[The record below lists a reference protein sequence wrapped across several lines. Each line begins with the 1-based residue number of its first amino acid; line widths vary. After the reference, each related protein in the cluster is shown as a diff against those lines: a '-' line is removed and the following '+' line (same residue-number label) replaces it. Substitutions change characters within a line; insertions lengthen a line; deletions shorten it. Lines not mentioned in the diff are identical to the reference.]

1 MIRYNAFW
9 RKFITR
15 KLADLSR
22 LLPIEELTELPV
34 GAMGHILDNFNL
46 TQPISLVPR
55 KNSVIWKLKPE
66 KKILYNYTQPIK
78 DPVPVPISMKGITLP
93 QAGLSREILKFK
105 SENMQLVKTVLD
117 PSQLP
122 ARPNVQCLISYNSLF
137 RMRIPGVL
145 RIYRMMNFIF
155 SNIIDQVCQFP
166 DRVHFIH
173 IPFSD
178 VEEINSTTAVE
189 SLMNDIE
196 YILNFLEEE
205 NNNYNVQNGIYGWE
219 DEYYLFSH
227 NKLEY
232 SNEVYSR
239 SDFLRSF
246 KEHTKAT
253 IRYPQTP
260 QYLFLMHL
268 FGFVESNS
276 RVSLFEY
283 IPDDMLDKI
292 NFLLTT
298 DKFALIYNLA
308 ELRRL
313 NGDSNTILL
322 RLIANV
328 NDLIRSNYEDP
339 KEYTNVSINDESSEE
354 ADNQLAIQ
362 STKKTN
368 KPIPDTP
375 IELLSYE
382 PVEDD
387 VIGDDSLIRLNDIKV
402 GTPNAT
408 NTPAINITLL
418 EYEIIETYNLEN
430 TQSFVDKMAS
440 SIQSDTTLSNAQ
452 RTRAAKMAFAYKE
465 LTYDNVPVSELLDIP
480 TDESLD
486 DSKLDFFDNN
496 TEVPDKSMLDS
507 SISVFNSSYMKK
519 TFNHDM
525 VSTLVSF
532 NEQGMFLTDIKTED
546 KSDELNRLIQYR
558 VTYEDKKHKKHTIK
572 FTIPKFDE
580 DGTCYVNGTVKII
593 KPQRIS
599 NPITK
604 IGPDTV
610 RLNSNYNRY
619 LIQRNTAVAH
629 SIDQK
634 ITKLLRKH
642 SDRVSITSKNNDY
655 KELTVPYDYSAIGSK
670 INTIVIDDGT
680 YKFIFEY
687 SNRFNDKFVD
697 SIGLDY
703 LKEIEN
709 NLNAVYIGY
718 RSKTKIEYYFLKLDG
733 SLVSIDKQE
742 KNIAYTGT
750 LLDKICEILGERPTP
765 LTEYI
770 TFETTSKILPIIIP
784 LAYRFGLSNILTY
797 LNATYDIVDI
807 NERISTTPSD
817 IVIKF
822 KDKKLIFKRYPTL
835 VSLIVA
841 GLSEYDLRNINL
853 EEMDSPD
860 IYFSLIQSKGLSP
873 HVIKSIDNYFDL
885 FLDPMTKDVLLRMGE
900 PTNTKDLL
908 IRGVQLLVTTDHKAV
923 ASATNYRFRSYERIP
938 AIIYNTLAT
947 NFANYRAKAAG
958 TKDTFSISEFEVYQ
972 NILKDPLLETVDVI
986 NPINDIK
993 YMCEYSHVGMS
1004 GRTQESFV
1012 VNDRRYEKDAIG
1024 TMSEAAVDNSKVGMN
1039 AQMPMNPSI
1048 INTRGMTAHV
1058 PSEDIKP
1065 SQLLSVTGLVMPGL
1079 TNDDVKRANFA
1090 NIQASAVMPTKK
1102 SEVSRIRTGYEEII
1116 AHRTHMPFAYV
1127 AKHDGVIVDID
1138 TDLKMIKLQYKD
1150 NSTYSVHYGEE
1161 YTSNSGSGFYTT
1173 QKIVVNNWKIGDR
1186 FKKGDVICY
1195 NPEFFTPD
1203 PFSKQ
1208 VAWNIGVLANVAFLE
1223 CDGTLEDSSVVSKRL
1238 GDDLEIAPVHVRTI
1252 TISKKSTIHKY
1263 IPVGVE
1269 CSSLDN
1275 LIVFDESAL
1284 EENLL
1289 NTEDDELAN
1298 MLADLNHS
1306 TPKAK
1311 YDGVVVKIETFFRC
1325 DLNEMSPSLQKLVK
1339 VCNKDK
1345 NAKAEFASDSKNN
1358 YKYQKLNKIT
1368 QSDRLGNIDLTDD
1381 VVVLKFY
1388 IQQHHGMHA
1397 GDKIVYD
1404 SSLKSVCARVLEEP
1418 ILSEDKSVEVDALMS
1433 YRSINARLIMS
1444 PILVGAATRVME
1456 KLESDILDMYF
1467 DDKSG
1472 NGSNE
1477 HLDHTLSLEN
1487 SSSVNDI
1494 DIIQESLETKMLDQ
1508 MSGVYVS
1515 TEGWLDPVKEDGM
1528 YYTIRN
1534 FPTYQFFNKL
1544 RKEYKTTKLSHL
1556 FEVIG
1561 IKLFSKNKRTIVIH
1575 KFFVPELLFLLNK
1588 YNFPNS
1594 LINTIR
1600 SNTWVGAQLSTG
1612 AAADLLHIK
1621 NTMTVEL
1628 YPHQKEFIENY
1639 VFNKTVNHLV
1649 GCLLSFEQGLGKTIT
1664 SLALM
1669 QGLKKEHVVIVCPK
1683 NTMLETWNAH
1693 LEKFFNTKQKVYIV
1707 GHTKDVLSLDYRW
1720 IIVNYEQIGKISE
1733 FLVFNKL
1740 SNLGIIVDESHNF
1753 LRTSSQRTQLLIDLA
1768 KFNQNADILLM
1779 SGTPIK
1785 SCGNEMIPVLQVL
1798 DPYFDEDAVNI
1809 FKKTFGANTV
1819 IANDVLN
1826 ARLNRMMVRVRKNIL
1841 NLPEKK
1847 EITIS
1852 VKMPTGQ
1859 KYTASKIEKEITAFI
1874 KQREDYYNQNLHSY
1888 IDAFEEAINW
1898 LRKHPVIG
1906 NSSDFERYLS
1916 IINYLKKANIN
1927 DARGNDD
1934 IVWMNR
1940 YEKDV
1945 LIPALP
1951 VNLKKQFIWSKSV
1964 VKYLP
1969 LKIKGEVIGQL
1980 LTHLRMQ
1987 MTSEMMQAADLKQY
2001 VDKAMKK
2008 VVIFSS
2014 YVDTIELAYNYF
2026 RDNGYN
2032 PIAIYGKTA
2041 SELTSLIEKFQ
2052 NDQSLNPLI
2061 ASLKMLSTGATLTA
2075 ASTAI
2080 FLNKPWRSIEYQ
2092 QASDRIH
2099 RIGQD
2104 TPCEII
2110 SLVLDTGN
2118 EANLSTRMEDIMRW
2132 SEDQFDQIVDKKER
2146 EEIKKFFKGFES
2158 LDIPADCFPSTE
2170 KHDLSSEPET
2180 LSKIITANTPNE
2192 RRGPISEEDK
2202 KKIGKYIYHGTHR
2215 DLDIKNLGIHVC
2227 KNRANTDIKAPVVYM
2242 NRSIGVASL
2251 HVVPFMIGHESK
2263 LKNYEEHFV
2272 NLEEAIRS
2280 ESPVQHV
2287 EIIHN
2292 DPNLEECSGEQ
2303 IGYIYWVEAKEF
2315 LDDLYYATPDKPND
2329 WNFVSYRQLPIAKKT
2344 KVKVTWHKRYDEKFA
2359 KK

>member
-78 DPVPVPISMKGITLP
+78 DPIPVPISMKGITLP

-122 ARPNVQCLISYNSLF
+122 VRPNVQCLISYNSLF

-276 RVSLFEY
+276 KVSLFEY

-354 ADNQLAIQ
+354 ADDQLVTQ
-362 STKKTN
+362 SIKKTN

-408 NTPAINITLL
+408 NTPAINITPL

-465 LTYDNVPVSELLDIP
+465 LTYDNVPVGELLDIP
-480 TDESLD
+480 IDESLD
-486 DSKLDFFDNN
+486 DSKLDFFDNS

-619 LIQRNTAVAH
+619 LIQRNTTVAH

-1058 PSEDIKP
+1058 PSEDIEP

-1173 QKIVVNNWKIGDR
+1173 QKIVVNNWKVGDR

-1444 PILVGAATRVME
+1444 PILVGAATRVIE
-1456 KLESDILDMYF
+1456 KLESDILDIYF
-1467 DDKSG
+1467 DDKSS

-1494 DIIQESLETKMLDQ
+1494 DIAQESLETKMLDQ
-1508 MSGVYVS
+1508 MSSVHVS
-1515 TEGWLDPVKEDGM
+1515 TEGWFDPVKEDG
-1528 YYTIRN
+1528 
-1534 FPTYQFFNKL
+1534 
-1544 RKEYKTTKLSHL
+1544 
-1556 FEVIG
+1556 
-1561 IKLFSKNKRTIVIH
+1561 
-1575 KFFVPELLFLLNK
+1575 
-1588 YNFPNS
+1588 
-1594 LINTIR
+1594 
-1600 SNTWVGAQLSTG
+1600 
-1612 AAADLLHIK
+1612 
-1621 NTMTVEL
+1621 
-1628 YPHQKEFIENY
+1628 
-1639 VFNKTVNHLV
+1639 
-1649 GCLLSFEQGLGKTIT
+1649 
-1664 SLALM
+1664 
-1669 QGLKKEHVVIVCPK
+1669 
-1683 NTMLETWNAH
+1683 
-1693 LEKFFNTKQKVYIV
+1693 
-1707 GHTKDVLSLDYRW
+1707 
-1720 IIVNYEQIGKISE
+1720 
-1733 FLVFNKL
+1733 
-1740 SNLGIIVDESHNF
+1740 
-1753 LRTSSQRTQLLIDLA
+1753 
-1768 KFNQNADILLM
+1768 
-1779 SGTPIK
+1779 
-1785 SCGNEMIPVLQVL
+1785 
-1798 DPYFDEDAVNI
+1798 
-1809 FKKTFGANTV
+1809 
-1819 IANDVLN
+1819 
-1826 ARLNRMMVRVRKNIL
+1826 
-1841 NLPEKK
+1841 
-1847 EITIS
+1847 
-1852 VKMPTGQ
+1852 
-1859 KYTASKIEKEITAFI
+1859 
-1874 KQREDYYNQNLHSY
+1874 
-1888 IDAFEEAINW
+1888 
-1898 LRKHPVIG
+1898 
-1906 NSSDFERYLS
+1906 
-1916 IINYLKKANIN
+1916 
-1927 DARGNDD
+1927 
-1934 IVWMNR
+1934 
-1940 YEKDV
+1940 
-1945 LIPALP
+1945 
-1951 VNLKKQFIWSKSV
+1951 
-1964 VKYLP
+1964 
-1969 LKIKGEVIGQL
+1969 
-1980 LTHLRMQ
+1980 
-1987 MTSEMMQAADLKQY
+1987 
-2001 VDKAMKK
+2001 
-2008 VVIFSS
+2008 
-2014 YVDTIELAYNYF
+2014 
-2026 RDNGYN
+2026 
-2032 PIAIYGKTA
+2032 
-2041 SELTSLIEKFQ
+2041 
-2052 NDQSLNPLI
+2052 
-2061 ASLKMLSTGATLTA
+2061 
-2075 ASTAI
+2075 
-2080 FLNKPWRSIEYQ
+2080 
-2092 QASDRIH
+2092 
-2099 RIGQD
+2099 
-2104 TPCEII
+2104 
-2110 SLVLDTGN
+2110 
-2118 EANLSTRMEDIMRW
+2118 MRW

-2146 EEIKKFFKGFES
+2146 ETMKKFFRGFES
-2158 LDIPADCFPSTE
+2158 LDVPEDCTVMTEALTAAQMKTWGDELYHGSPNDLTELKGYKRASQYTNSVFLSPLKGIASIFVIDKRDLYGEKNHGYRSIHWSYDVWKKDISKLNTIPNHIVVYHNAKSFNETRGKSTGYIYTVKLTDE
-2170 KHDLSSEPET
+2170 IRSNLKTFGGGDTRRECRYVGDAPLRYTSKQKITVTWETKFDPNMVKQFGPAVESFSVSLERYDPPYNEEQMREHGYSEETIERLKNDPVHRWRMETGIELIHREPTRTELKRIWKNWQQMTPDQKRISDRKCKELFGCDNKTLYEYLIRQYKVESPAKGVVKYPPKSNESSSEAI
-2180 LSKIITANTPNE
+2180 SANTKDE
-2192 RRGPISEEDK
+2192 DRGPISESDK

-2215 DLDIKNLGIHVC
+2215 DLNIKNLGIHVC

-2251 HVVPFMIGHESK
+2251 HVVPFMIGHGSK

-2303 IGYIYWVEAKEF
+2303 TGYIYWVKAKEF

-2359 KK
+2359 KKINNGYKVVE